1 MYHQNPPPEAVPAV
15 LPLSTAIKNRSWLS
29 AVPLIALCCLGILG
43 LLLAA
48 TIVLVL
54 IPVYLPKRTVAVEAN
69 QRAFDSPADII
80 EHIEK
85 QDGQYLCYISS

>member
-1 MYHQNPPPEAVPAV
+1 MYHQNPPPEAVPAA
-15 LPLSTAIKNRSWLS
+15 LPLSTAIKNRRRLS

-48 TIVLVL
+48 TIALAL

-69 QRAFDSPADII
+69 QSKEKKVVDVRTVRASHPD
-80 EHIEK
+80 
-85 QDGQYLCYISS
+85 